1 MALIIHVDGGSR
13 GNPGPAGAG
22 VVIQAEDGTRIL
34 EAGYFLG
41 QQTNNAAEYHAL
53 IRALEHARRCGDQP
67 IAVRSDS
74 ELLIRQITGQY
85 RVRNPKLAELFEQV
99 QLLLLK
105 VGCWRVEHVP
115 REQNRRADEL
125 ANLAMDRGQD
135 VIVYEVERDGRPPPD
150 GLAGSAAPV
159 ATGGAPG
166 ATSPPEAG
174 ESATG
179 ELEPPAQPVG
189 GMVRAVRVVPV
200 VSLGGGCPLG
210 GCPSEPFTVSGTL
223 PGGLCVYAAHV
234 ILPTLLA
241 IQNTETQE
249 LAAVPTM
256 MVRCLYGSCSTA
268 FQLSPLRSQNG
279 KSASTV

>member
-41 QQTNNAAEYHAL
+41 EQTNNAAEYHAL
-53 IRALEHARRCGDQP
+53 IRALERARRCGDQP

-74 ELLIRQITGQY
+74 ELLVRQITGQY
-85 RVRNPKLAELFEQV
+85 KVRNAKLAGLFEQV

-105 VGCWRVEHVP
+105 VGCWRVEHIP

-125 ANLAMDRGQD
+125 ANLAMDRERD
-135 VIVYEVERDGRPPPD
+135 VIVYEVERDGAMLPPAPS
-150 GLAGSAAPV
+150 GAAALPAAAAPV
-159 ATGGAPG
+159 AT
-166 ATSPPEAG
+166 PPAGPG

-179 ELEPPAQPVG
+179 EVETPGPAGG
-189 GMVRAVRVVPV
+189 GMARAVRVVPV
-200 VSLGGGCPLG
+200 VSPGRGCPIGGCPT
-210 GCPSEPFTVSGTL
+210 EPFTVSGTL
-223 PGGLCVYAAHV
+223 PGGLCVYAAHAIV
-234 ILPTLLA
+234 PTLLA
-241 IQNTETQE
+241 IQNTEAQE

-256 MVRCLYGSCSTA
+256 TVRCMYNSCGAA

-279 KSASTV
+279 NPASAG